1 MPFSPPYSASALLPG
16 FDQFYG
22 ETTGQTFQDN
32 RLLRK
37 NLLNVFYAGQL
48 LIAEGETNA
57 EWSFNATTGT
67 VTFVNTIT
75 SGLSLLLQFADY

>member
-1 MPFSPPYSASALLPG
+1 MPFSPPSYTATLLPG

-37 NLLNVFYAGQL
+37 NLLNVYYAGQL
-48 LIAEGETNA
+48 LIAEGETNE
-57 EWSFNATTGT
+57 EWTFDGATGT

-75 SGLSLLLQFADY
+75 SGLCILLQFADY

>member
-1 MPFSPPYSASALLPG
+1 MPFSPPSYTATLLPG
-16 FDQFYG
+16 FSQFYG

-48 LIAEGETNA
+48 LIPEGETNE
-57 EWSFNATTGT
+57 EWTFDGATGT

-75 SGLSLLLQFADY
+75 SGLCILLQFADY